1 MALLTSKGYLTMR
14 LWIAALLI
22 GATALPIAACNR
34 QAAEE
39 EAAKPAVVETPVR
52 KAGLW
57 KQTTSVPGMGSIPA
71 VGICL
76 DAAADKKLAWWAQ
89 QGLRGNCDQNEISK
103 AADGSWT
110 FSSVCQ
116 SPEGIR
122 TATKGT
128 ATGDF
133 QSAYQV
139 KAEST
144 TSGAPL
150 PDMNGTRNVTI
161 DAVWS
166 GDCPSNMKP
175 GDMQL
180 PDGNLVNLIELTGG

>member
-1 MALLTSKGYLTMR
+1 MRPLNVKGYATMR
-14 LWIAALLI
+14 LWMAGLLI
-22 GATALPIAACNR
+22 GAAALPLAACER
-34 QAAEE
+34 PGAEKTE
-39 EAAKPAVVETPVR
+39 RVIPETPTR
-52 KAGLW
+52 KPGLW
-57 KQTTSVPGMGSIPA
+57 KQTTSVEGLGSVPA
-71 VGICL
+71 VSICL
-76 DAAADKKLAWWAQ
+76 DADADKKLAWWAQ
-89 QGLRGNCDQNEISK
+89 QGVRGNCEENEISK

-110 FSSVCQ
+110 FSSFCQ

-133 QSAYQV
+133 QTSYQV
-139 KAEST
+139 KAQST

-150 PDMNGTRNVTI
+150 PDMNGTHAVTI
-161 DAVWS
+161 DSVWS
-166 GDCPSNMKP
+166 GECPSNMKP